1 LARGIFIFG
10 TDTGVGKTV
19 VSAGLMHV
27 FLSQGYK
34 ACYFKPV
41 SSGMAD
47 AGNNPGPT
55 DVLFVKAASTL
66 KEAEHTIN
74 PFSFKAPVSPHLASR
89 MEGRSIDV
97 EVIKERLH
105 DLKGRYDYIVAEG
118 CGGLAVPLNDDGYL
132 LSNLIR
138 DMGFDCVLVA
148 RTGLGTINH
157 TLLSVKYAQGSGIRV
172 RGIFMNGYTHSSLED
187 DNCETLRRLA
197 GVPVFGIIPAL
208 QGVDVEKLRIGNLR
222 EVFEKTINIE
232 EFIKG
237 MGDL

>member
-1 LARGIFIFG
+1 MARGIFIIG

-19 VSAGLMHV
+19 VSAGLMHL
-27 FLSQGYK
+27 FLSKRYN

-41 SSGMAD
+41 SSGMVD
-47 AGNNPGPT
+47 GGNNTGPT
-55 DVLFVKAASTL
+55 DVLFVKAASGL
-66 KEAEHTIN
+66 KEAERTIN

-89 MEGRSIDV
+89 MEGRAIDV
-97 EVIKERLH
+97 KVIKERLH
-105 DLKGRYDYIVAEG
+105 DLKCRYDYIVAEG
-118 CGGLAVPLNDDGYL
+118 CGGLAVPLSDSGYL
-132 LSNLIR
+132 LGNLIA
-138 DMGFDCVLVA
+138 DLGFDCALVA

-157 TLLSVKYAQGSGIRV
+157 TLLSVNYAQGLNIRIQ
-172 RGIFMNGYTHSSLED
+172 GIFMNNYTQSSLED

-197 GVPVFGIIPAL
+197 GLPVFGIVPAL
-208 QGVDVEKLRIGNLR
+208 QGVDVEKLMIGNLR

>member
-1 LARGIFIFG
+1 LAKGIFIIG

-27 FLSQGYK
+27 FLSQGYN

-41 SSGMAD
+41 SSGMVD
-47 AGNNPGPT
+47 GETSPGPT
-55 DVLFVKAASTL
+55 DVLFVKAASGL
-66 KEAEHTIN
+66 EEDERTIN

-89 MEGRSIDV
+89 LEGRAIDV
-97 EVIKERLH
+97 EVIKERLQELTH
-105 DLKGRYDYIVAEG
+105 RYDYIVAEG

-132 LSNLIR
+132 LGNLIQ
-138 DMGFDCVLVA
+138 DTGFDCVLVA

-157 TLLSVKYAQGSGIRV
+157 TLLSVNYAQGLNIRI

-187 DNCETLRRLA
+187 DTIETLQKLTGLPVLA
-197 GVPVFGIIPAL
+197 IVPAL
-208 QGVDVEKLRIGNLR
+208 QDVDVEKLKIGDLR
-222 EVFEKTINIE
+222 EVFEKTMNIH